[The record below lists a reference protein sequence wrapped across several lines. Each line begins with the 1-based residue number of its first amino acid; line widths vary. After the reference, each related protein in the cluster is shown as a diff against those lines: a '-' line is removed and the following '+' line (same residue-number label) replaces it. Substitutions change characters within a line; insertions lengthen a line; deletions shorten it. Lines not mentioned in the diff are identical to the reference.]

1 MFGPR
6 KESTFLCG
14 GKEKRR
20 REKEKIYQ
28 RRKMSRW
35 ADRHKIKLEFW
46 TQNSQYVGGKQE
58 ACVYGLWGNDG
69 DGDDEGES

>member
-1 MFGPR
+1 
-6 KESTFLCG
+6 
-14 GKEKRR
+14 
-20 REKEKIYQ
+20 
-28 RRKMSRW
+28 MSRW